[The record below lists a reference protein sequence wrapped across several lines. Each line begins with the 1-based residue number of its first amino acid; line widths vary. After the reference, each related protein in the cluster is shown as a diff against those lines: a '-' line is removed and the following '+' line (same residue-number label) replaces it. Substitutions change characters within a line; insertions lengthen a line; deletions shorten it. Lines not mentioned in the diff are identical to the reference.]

1 MIYKFDEKFN
11 GGKTFELE
19 QDSGSTATLK
29 IRDLT
34 NKTNISFRFDKTQI
48 YDLIGS
54 LHSVQTKIKNFK
66 EVKNG

>member
-19 QDSGSTATLK
+19 QDSGSTATLT
-29 IRDLT
+29 IRDFV
-34 NKTNISFRFDKTQI
+34 NETNINFRLDKIQL

-54 LHSVQTKIKNFK
+54 LHSVQTKIKKFK
-66 EVKNG
+66 EVQNG

>member
-11 GGKTFELE
+11 GEKTFELE
-19 QDSGSTATLK
+19 QDSGSTATLT
-29 IRDLT
+29 IRDLVNET
-34 NKTNISFRFDKTQI
+34 KINFRLDKAQI

-66 EVKNG
+66 EVHNG